1 MVKVKTKDGIVGFVD
16 YESWANPRTQLVD
29 VVACETIPDVI
40 SEGDTKPVYKD
51 DLEYLGVEG

>member
-16 YESWANPRTQLVD
+16 YESWANPRTQLMD
-29 VVACETIPDVI
+29 IVASETITGII

-51 DLEYLGVEG
+51 DLEYLGVE